1 MVLRV
6 RGEFDTIRPSA
17 IVAVKFEL
25 EGLAKL
31 VRDNPF
37 ARIEGTAAIWIR
49 AKEQEGTFQLTET
62 HKLSAFN
69 A

>member
-6 RGEFDTIRPSA
+6 KDEFDAIRPFA
-17 IVAVKFEL
+17 IVAVKSEL

-37 ARIEGTAAIWIR
+37 ARTEGTAANWIR
-49 AKEQEGTFQLTET
+49 AKEQAGTVQLRET
-62 HKLSAFN
+62 HKL
-69 A
+69 

>member
-6 RGEFDTIRPSA
+6 KEEFDAIRPFA

-37 ARIEGTAAIWIR
+37 ARTEGTAATWIR
-49 AKEQEGTFQLTET
+49 AKEQAGKARLTET

-69 A
+69 T